1 MRHRGETRAK
11 HSLETLIVESTFAD
25 RADIL
30 VVSMSD
36 VTAEL
41 NYSVDTGVKPIK
53 ESYGP
58 GNVRSRNT
66 GAMEAHP
73 VRIRD
78 GRPLAGQLALESNG
92 FVLVE
97 HATRVGDLFDR
108 AHILEQY
115 YPEVEALVQRVSG
128 ARRVVAFDHTVRS
141 GDDSERAARQVQE
154 PVLIVHNDY
163 TEWSGPQRVRDILP
177 DEADAL
183 LQHRFAIIQVWRS
196 IGRAARRH
204 PLGLVD
210 ARTVA
215 PGDLIAAERRYPDR
229 VGEVYVVS
237 YNPAHAW
244 FYFSALRPDEAIVFK
259 VYDSENDGRARFT
272 PHSAFHDPTTPSD
285 APPRES
291 IEARAFA
298 FFGPG

>member
-1 MRHRGETRAK
+1 M
-11 HSLETLIVESTFAD
+11 STPIAP
-25 RADIL
+25 ADI
-30 VVSMSD
+30 
-36 VTAEL
+36 TAQL
-41 NYSVDTGVKPIK
+41 TYSVDTGVKPLN

-58 GNVRSRNT
+58 GNVLTRNVGET
-66 GAMEAHP
+66 EVRA

-78 GRPLAGQLALESNG
+78 GRPLAGQFALERNG

-97 HATRVGDLFDR
+97 HATRVADFFDR
-108 AHILEQY
+108 PRIPEVY
-115 YPEVEALVQRVSG
+115 YPEVAELVKRVSG
-128 ARRVVAFDHTVRS
+128 ARRVLAFDHTVRS
-141 GDDSERAARQVQE
+141 GDDRAREARRVQE
-154 PVLIVHNDY
+154 PVMLVHNDY
-163 TEWSGPQRVRDILP
+163 TEWSGPQRVRDVLP

-183 LQHRFAIIQVWRS
+183 LQHRFAIIQVWRPIHRS
-196 IGRAARRH
+196 VQRN

-215 PGDLIAAERRYPDR
+215 PGDLIASERRYPDR
-229 VGEVYVVS
+229 VGEVYRVG

-244 FYFSALRPDEAIVFK
+244 FYFPQMRPGEAIVFK
-259 VYDSENDGRARFT
+259 VYDSEKDGRARFT
-272 PHSAFHDPTTPSD
+272 AHTAFHDPTTPPD

>member
-1 MRHRGETRAK
+1 M
-11 HSLETLIVESTFAD
+11 
-25 RADIL
+25 
-30 VVSMSD
+30 SMSPPSASIDVPGD

-41 NYSVDTGVKPIK
+41 NYSIDTGVKPIN

-58 GNVRSRNT
+58 GNVLSRNV
-66 GAMEAHP
+66 GAMEAHA

-78 GRPLAGQLALESNG
+78 GRPLAGQLALERNG

-97 HATRVGDLFDR
+97 HATRVADLFDPAR
-108 AHILEQY
+108 IREQY
-115 YPEVEALVQRVSG
+115 YPEVEALVQCVSG

-141 GDDSERAARQVQE
+141 GDDSEREARRVQE

-163 TEWSGPQRVRDILP
+163 TEWSGPQRVRDVLP
-177 DEADAL
+177 GEADAL
-183 LQHRFAIIQVWRS
+183 LQHRFAIIQVWRP
-196 IGRAARRH
+196 IQRTARRN
-204 PLGLVD
+204 PLALAD

-215 PGDLIAAERRYPDR
+215 PGDLIASERRYPDR
-229 VGEVYVVS
+229 VGEIYRVS

-244 FYFSALRPDEAIVFK
+244 FYFPALRPDEAIVFK

-272 PHSAFHDPTTPSD
+272 AHSAFHDPTTPAD

-298 FFGPG
+298 FFGPA

>member
-1 MRHRGETRAK
+1 M
-11 HSLETLIVESTFAD
+11 SMSTPSAP
-25 RADIL
+25 ADI
-30 VVSMSD
+30 
-36 VTAEL
+36 TAQL
-41 NYSVDTGVKPIK
+41 TYSVDTGVKPLN

-58 GNVRSRNT
+58 GNVLTRNVGET
-66 GAMEAHP
+66 EARA

-78 GRPLAGQLALESNG
+78 GRPLAGQLALERNG

-97 HATRVGDLFDR
+97 HATCVADFFDR
-108 AHILEQY
+108 PRIPEVY
-115 YPEVEALVQRVSG
+115 YPEVEELVKRVSG

-141 GDDSERAARQVQE
+141 GDDSAREARRVQE
-154 PVLIVHNDY
+154 PVMLVHNDY
-163 TEWSGPQRVRDILP
+163 TEWSGPQRVRDVLP

-183 LQHRFAIIQVWRS
+183 LQHRFAIIQVWRP
-196 IGRAARRH
+196 IHRPVQRN

-215 PGDLIAAERRYPDR
+215 PGDLIASERRYPDR
-229 VGEVYVVS
+229 VGEVYRVG

-244 FYFSALRPDEAIVFK
+244 FYFPQMRPGEAIVFK
-259 VYDSENDGRARFT
+259 VYDSEKDGRARFT
-272 PHSAFHDPTTPSD
+272 AHTAFHDPTTPPD